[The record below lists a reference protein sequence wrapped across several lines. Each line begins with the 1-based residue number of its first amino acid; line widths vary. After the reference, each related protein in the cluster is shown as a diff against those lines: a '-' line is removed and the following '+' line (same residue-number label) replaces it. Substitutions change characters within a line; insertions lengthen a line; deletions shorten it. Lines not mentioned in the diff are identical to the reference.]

1 MENNNRMLG
10 LAARAHSY
18 MMACMKTKD
27 YDSAIAVQLDCIS
40 HSLAVIADAVLEYR
54 ILNGP
59 MEEHHETPDDIA
71 DFLGEILGW
80 KEDENDD

>member
-10 LAARAHSY
+10 LSARAHSY

-59 MEEHHETPDDIA
+59 MEKHHETPDDIT

-80 KEDENDD
+80 KEDEDE

>member
-1 MENNNRMLG
+1 MESNNRMLG

-27 YDSAIAVQLDCIS
+27 YDSAIAVTLDCIS
-40 HSLAVIADAVLEYR
+40 HSLAVIADTVLEYR
-54 ILNGP
+54 IQNGP
-59 MEEHHETPDDIA
+59 MEEHHETHDNIA

-80 KEDENDD
+80 KEDEDDD